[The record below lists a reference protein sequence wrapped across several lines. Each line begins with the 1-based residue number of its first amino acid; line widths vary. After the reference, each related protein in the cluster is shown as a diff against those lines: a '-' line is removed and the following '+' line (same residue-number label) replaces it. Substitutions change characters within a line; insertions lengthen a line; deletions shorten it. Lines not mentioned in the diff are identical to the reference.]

1 MVLFFDGIA
10 MLIPSYMEEYHTADD
25 HSIIEALKDHSLF
38 RIIRPEDAI
47 GKEETLL
54 LANALTDIIASGRI
68 DHLTKEPDKLNRQSA
83 FGSLSMSR
91 LGYSGDRPLAESIVE
106 ELKRRGLAKDS
117 EDGASIPIHRTVR
130 SLILVLLAQIL
141 RSNRTQAG
149 VTLSPITDQVP
160 LVNALSEIISDPVS
174 PVPSIADVISF
185 DMAMVSADLGVFPI
199 DEILDFRRQY
209 HAEHREYCLSARRFA
224 RELSLMHPEERETAF
239 DERQEELDVAAQKL
253 KKIHRRAWKK
263 PVSVAIGLA
272 GAAWILQQ
280 GDPIGAT
287 IVGAGAIFGAERMKR
302 DEVGVYSYL
311 YSAQERFY

>member
-1 MVLFFDGIA
+1 MNMEAEPTTSGKPTNRPEIAFYYPGQYFLNPDWIKTMVLFFDGIA

-185 DMAMVSADLGVFPI
+185 DMAMVSADLGGLS
-199 DEILDFRRQY
+199 DRRNP
-209 HAEHREYCLSARRFA
+209 RFSTTVPRRT
-224 RELSLMHPEERETAF
+224 S
-239 DERQEELDVAAQKL
+239 
-253 KKIHRRAWKK
+253 
-263 PVSVAIGLA
+263 
-272 GAAWILQQ
+272 
-280 GDPIGAT
+280 
-287 IVGAGAIFGAERMKR
+287 
-302 DEVGVYSYL
+302 
-311 YSAQERFY
+311 